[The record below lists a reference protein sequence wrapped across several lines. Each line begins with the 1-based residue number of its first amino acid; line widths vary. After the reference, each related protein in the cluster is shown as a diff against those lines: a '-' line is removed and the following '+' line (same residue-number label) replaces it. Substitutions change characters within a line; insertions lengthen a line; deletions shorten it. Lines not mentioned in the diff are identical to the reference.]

1 MIVDSSAVLAIL
13 FHEIDAEALLSA
25 ITGASVAGI
34 GSPTAVETGLVL
46 TARLQRDAT
55 GMLLRF
61 FGETGIEIVPFT
73 TRHWQRAI
81 EAFARFGKGRHP
93 AGLNFGDCMT
103 YATAALA
110 RQPLLCVGDDFGK
123 TDLELIPISG

>member
-13 FHEIDAEALLSA
+13 FQENDAEKLLSD
-25 ITGASVAGI
+25 ITGAGVVGI

-55 GMLLRF
+55 GVLLRF
-61 FGETGIEIVPFT
+61 FEETGIQIVPFT
-73 TRHWQRAI
+73 TLHWQRAV
-81 EAFARFGKGRHP
+81 EAYVRFGKGRHP

-110 RQPLLCVGDDFGK
+110 RQPLLCCGEDFRK
-123 TDLELIPISG
+123 TDLDLV